1 MNPAEEPES
10 TSQDPQTDWRDV
22 LGRVEGAWK
31 GLEAGWGANPE
42 ARDRVL
48 RDRAAS
54 LARQTRPES
63 GAASLEVV
71 VFRVAGETYG
81 VESAHVREVYP
92 LKDLT
97 PVPCTPPFVLGIT
110 NVRGQ
115 ILSVIDIK
123 KLFDLPEQGITDLNR
138 VVVLQS
144 EHMAFGIL
152 ADTILGA
159 RRVPVAEL
167 QPSLPTL
174 TEVREQYLK
183 GVTEDRLVVLD
194 AEALLS
200 DRSLVVHEE
209 AEA

>member
-1 MNPAEEPES
+1 MKPTKEPTAQARDLEIDWRDILKRVEDAGKAVDAGSGADPETRRRALVERAATLAQQPEPES
-10 TSQDPQTDWRDV
+10 T
-22 LGRVEGAWK
+22 G
-31 GLEAGWGANPE
+31 
-42 ARDRVL
+42 
-48 RDRAAS
+48 
-54 LARQTRPES
+54 
-63 GAASLEVV
+63 ASLELV

-81 VESAHVREVYP
+81 VESAHVREVYA

-97 PVPCTPPFVLGIT
+97 PVPCTPPFVVGIV

-123 KLFDLPEQGITDLNR
+123 VFFDLPEQGITDLNR
-138 VVVLQS
+138 VVILQS
-144 EHMAFGIL
+144 ERMAFGIL
-152 ADTILGA
+152 ADTVLGA
-159 RRVPVAEL
+159 RRVPVSEL

-174 TEVREQYLK
+174 TEVREQYLR

-200 DRSLVVHEE
+200 DGALVVHEE